1 MIVTGGRSATSAEVI
16 NGVIAL
22 IKPSNP
28 LMMRVSGNALSA
40 RHRGH
45 LVSSLYQRSI
55 HFAQP
60 IIFRQHLPNITGN
73 WKGEEWQMR
82 QLNVSST
89 CKKRPGGRAI
99 PLDNCS
105 TLSTY
110 FLNDL
115 TSVKTSDNLDFLGAL
130 PHDSSS
136 SLDEKWSFCFSFPFP
151 CDSNHFC

>member
-1 MIVTGGRSATSAEVI
+1 MIVTGGGSATSAEVI

-28 LMMRVSGNALSA
+28 LMMHVSGRALAA

-60 IIFRQHLPNITGN
+60 IFRQHLPNITGN

-82 QLNVSST
+82 QLNVS
-89 CKKRPGGRAI
+89 
-99 PLDNCS
+99 
-105 TLSTY
+105 
-110 FLNDL
+110 
-115 TSVKTSDNLDFLGAL
+115 
-130 PHDSSS
+130 
-136 SLDEKWSFCFSFPFP
+136 
-151 CDSNHFC
+151 